1 MLTTTKATEDWGYG
15 FLEFSLKSRMELVL
29 FSMKIIFGTF
39 LFLSIILT
47 TTYLIWSE
55 GRILPGVKLG
65 GIRLGGMKAKEATD
79 ILAKEVTAVS
89 EKKVVLVYKKR
100 QLGLVLDSVGIKLD
114 ISESIAKAY
123 QVGRTGSFWR
133 QMASRWRIYRNG
145 SDLRPV
151 FNNNR
156 ISLNSFFHLL
166 EAGIAVEPIRSV
178 VGIDREGEITY
189 SPSRTGIVIDQ
200 GLLTQKMENATYQK
214 GNMVIEIPIKKVIPP
229 LTENDIKRW
238 GMDQV
243 LGIYTTKYEV
253 TDKDRVNNL
262 LIASSAINNVIIY
275 PGQNF
280 SFNTWVG
287 PRVTEV
293 GYKQAPV
300 IYMGKLIPGVG
311 GGVCQVSSTLYNAS
325 LLANL
330 RIVQRL
336 NHSMPSSY
344 VPLAR
349 DATVVYDGVDLI
361 IDNHYADPILLVSD
375 ANPPYVT
382 VAVLGRKNDWK
393 NIGLETKVIENY
405 PYKTITIADKSL
417 TKGTR
422 KKVMNGRKGVKIELW
437 RTIEYFDGTIKKELV
452 NTSIYPAQSEEYKIG
467 VKPD

>member
-1 MLTTTKATEDWGYG
+1 MESSAKT
-15 FLEFSLKSRMELVL
+15 RMELVL
-29 FSMKIIFGTF
+29 FSIKIILGTF
-39 LFLSIILT
+39 LFLSIILI

-55 GRILPGVKLG
+55 GRILPGVKLS
-65 GIRLGGMKAKEATD
+65 GIRLGGMKVKEATEL
-79 ILAKEVTAVS
+79 LAKEVKALS
-89 EKKVVLVYKKR
+89 EKKVVLAYKKR
-100 QLGLVLDSVGIKLD
+100 QLGLILDSVGIKLD
-114 ISESIAKAY
+114 IPESIAKAY

-133 QMASRWRIYRNG
+133 QMASRWRIYRHG
-145 SDLRPV
+145 YDLRPV

-156 ISLNSFFHLL
+156 ISLNSFIHLL

-178 VGIDREGEITY
+178 VGIDREGQITY

-200 GLLTQKMENATYQK
+200 GILTQKMETATFQK
-214 GNMVIEIPIKKVIPP
+214 RNVVIDIPVKKVVPP

-238 GMDQV
+238 GLDQV

-253 TDKDRVNNL
+253 THKDRVNNL
-262 LIASSAINNVIIY
+262 LIASSAINNVIVY

-293 GYKQAPV
+293 GYKEAPV

-330 RIVQRL
+330 RIIQRL
-336 NHSMPSSY
+336 NHSVPSNY

-361 IDNHYADPILLVSD
+361 IENNCDNPILLVS
-375 ANPPYVT
+375 NVTPPYLT
-382 VAVLGRKNDWK
+382 VAVLGRKTDWK

-405 PYKTITIADKSL
+405 PFKTISLADHSL

-422 KKVMNGRKGVKIELW
+422 KKIINGRKGVKAELW
-437 RTIEYFDGTIKKELV
+437 RTIEYFDGSVKKELV
-452 NTSIYPAQSEEYKIG
+452 NTSIYPAQPEEYKIG